1 MLRILLFAGTKTRP
15 ISEFWFL
22 RDGTGRTAYGENDKI
37 PSDTGRDGTP
47 PIYTVPCPTLSVSPQ
62 IILVCPRWNTLISV
76 ARHIFRFFNWPAG
89 SFSWLL
95 EFIKSFLV
103 GFWHTCFRIS
113 KNGSGL
119 HPSFSCF
126 SNDLVSNFSV
136 GQQVVLVGFWYFF
149 RFFSCLLG
157 FYPNFSV
164 GQQVVSVGFWD
175 VFS

>member
-1 MLRILLFAGTKTRP
+1 MVAAYTLLLVGF
-15 ISEFWFL
+15 SNELVSNF
-22 RDGTGRTAYGENDKI
+22 
-37 PSDTGRDGTP
+37 
-47 PIYTVPCPTLSVSPQ
+47 SVGQYWGCFSW
-62 IILVCPRWNTLISV
+62 LFG
-76 ARHIFRFFNWPAG
+76 IFRFFSWPVGNFSWLTRKFQAFNWPGGDFSWPAMKLLDFSWSPYFQVFSWPAG